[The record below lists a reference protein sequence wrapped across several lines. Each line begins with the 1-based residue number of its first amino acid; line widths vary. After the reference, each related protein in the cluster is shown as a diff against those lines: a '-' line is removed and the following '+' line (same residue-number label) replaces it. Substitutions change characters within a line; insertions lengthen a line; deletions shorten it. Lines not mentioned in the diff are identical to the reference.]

1 MKPIKATGR
10 TNARRG
16 VVNHGRTSVMRRFLT
31 INVQICL
38 RKRSIVA
45 CRPAAGIW
53 SRVQRSPPQPGA
65 QANYLDRYRTDQV
78 NSTQGQ
84 ACFVLVPVRC

>member
-16 VVNHGRTSVMRRFLT
+16 VVNHGRTRVMSRFLT

-38 RKRSIVA
+38 RKRFIVA
-45 CRPAAGIW
+45 CLEPEFCPGMTRD
-53 SRVQRSPPQPGA
+53 RSHCQER
-65 QANYLDRYRTDQV
+65 QATR
-78 NSTQGQ
+78 
-84 ACFVLVPVRC
+84 